1 MSESRKWSV
10 LSLFAAVMLLVC
22 LMPMGSVAGTTFP
35 SGEEIASAKAG
46 DLILKAGTY
55 EIGGKSYQADYGTLV
70 VPENRNKDDS
80 TLIQLPVIRM
90 HATGENPAEPV
101 FLLVGGPGAPNVFSA
116 ERLAQIGLG
125 DFPYAWLLKRHD
137 FIMVGYRGVDGS
149 VSLNL
154 PEVAEAVQV
163 EKDPLSSENLE
174 KLGKTYLT
182 AFQRLKREGVDIDGY
197 TMVEV
202 IDDMEAARKELGYE
216 RINPYSLSYGTR
228 LAYIYGLRY
237 PDSINRSLMVS
248 VNPPGHFVWEPE
260 VVDSQLRYYAEL
272 WKKDP
277 VAVSKSPDLVK
288 TMQNVLKT
296 LPQEWEGFRIDPG
309 KVRIITFMQ
318 LMHRSSAAQV
328 FDAYVAAEK
337 GDYSGLAYLS
347 VAYDKMIPNSS
358 NWGERAS
365 KAVSADYDP
374 KRDYE
379 AEMDPAGSIIGSPV
393 SKQDWGSFKKGGWPI
408 KPIPKEYRGL
418 QYSDVETLLINGSVD
433 FATPVESAKELLSY
447 LRNGKLV
454 VLAEIGHV
462 SDVENIQPEAY
473 QHLVERFYLE
483 GMVDDSKFAY
493 QPMNFTPSETFQ
505 DIAKQFVAQA
515 AREATRPASAERGNV
530 YEDPE
535 DRFSIPLVGEWTQ
548 IETDGT
554 YAKFALAAPP
564 MDMYLV
570 TAESSDLEAG
580 IEAALR
586 KLDIDPGALTL
597 KDTGKFGNWNVFYYS
612 LGDGKGVTVLAQV
625 KDETTYCLIGT
636 GDEAI
641 TMNPPAQVINTAG
654 GFTLTGEELILPTTV
669 DEFEA
674 YINSFVGDRPPAL
687 SIAIALGGDVIYT
700 KGFGMAD
707 GPKGMAATPDTVY
720 QWGSMA
726 KMVTATAIMQLR
738 EKGLLD
744 LDAPVSRYLDYF
756 PAEYPITVRELLSH
770 SSGLPEPTTYIPSNL
785 RLEGQSLPDPDL
797 WTRRYLDKFTS
808 LIFES
813 GSASAYSSPNSVIL
827 GQIVSEVSG
836 KSYMEYAREN
846 ILIPLGMENT
856 DFTYSSQAMI
866 SNAASGA
873 FPADEVEAVIA
884 MLDEIRGRGDGAD
897 FIREVDGN
905 LAWMNRF
912 SVFAPAG
919 GGLIGPVTEVIRFL
933 GMHLNGGE
941 FEGVRILS
949 PESIGLM
956 QKMELS
962 NTGAPLGFGLGWEVI
977 DDAEHPYVEHAG
989 GGYGIQDLMRLY
1001 PNERLAIVIM
1011 SNLQGYDHEG
1021 AVDAAANVIFSMLE
1035 GQ

>member
-1 MSESRKWSV
+1 MFQSRKWSV
-10 LSLFAAVMLLVC
+10 LSSFVAVMLLVS
-22 LMPMGSVAGTTFP
+22 LLPIGSVLGTTFP

-46 DLILKAGTY
+46 DLVLQAGTY
-55 EIGGKSYQADYGTLV
+55 EIGEKSYQADYGTLV
-70 VPENRNKDDS
+70 VPENRNKADS
-80 TLIQLPVIRM
+80 RLIQLPVIRV
-90 HATGENPAEPV
+90 HATGENLAEPV
-101 FLLVGGPGAPNVFSA
+101 FLLVGGPGAPNVFSP
-116 ERLAQIGLG
+116 ERLARIGFG
-125 DFPYAWLLKRHD
+125 DFPYAWLLKHHD
-137 FIMVGYRGVDGS
+137 FVMVGYRGVDGS
-149 VSLNL
+149 VSLDC
-154 PEVAEAVQV
+154 PEIVEALQV
-163 EKDPLSSENLE
+163 EKNPLSSENLE
-174 KLGKTYLT
+174 KLGKAYLT
-182 AFQRLKREGVDIDGY
+182 AFQRLKKEGVDIDGY

-237 PDSINRSLMVS
+237 PDSIHRSLMVS

-260 VVDSQLRYYAEL
+260 MVDAQLRYYADL
-272 WKKDP
+272 WKKDSI
-277 VAVSKSPDLVK
+277 AISKSPDIIK

-296 LPQEWEGFRIDPG
+296 LPQEWQGFRIDPD
-309 KVRIITFMQ
+309 KVKMMTFMQ
-318 LMHRSSAAQV
+318 LAYRGSAAQV

-347 VAYDKMIPNSS
+347 VVYDQMFLSAI
-358 NWGERAS
+358 NWGDQAS

-379 AEMDPAGSIIGSPV
+379 AEMDPPGSIIGSPA
-393 SKQDWGSFKKGGWPI
+393 SKLWVALQYGGWSI
-408 KPIPKEYRGL
+408 KPIAEEYRKL
-418 QYSDVETLLINGSVD
+418 QYSDVETLLVNGSID
-433 FATPVESAKELLSY
+433 FATPAESAKELLPY
-447 LRNGKLV
+447 LANGKLV
-454 VLAEIGHV
+454 ILAEMGHV
-462 SDVENIQPEAY
+462 SDIENIQPAAF

-483 GMVDDSKFAY
+483 GIVDDSKFTY
-493 QPMNFTPSETFQ
+493 QPMNFTPSQTFQ

-515 AREATRPASAERGNV
+515 QSAAAPASAERGNV

-535 DRFSIPLVGEWTQ
+535 GRFSIPLVGDWTE

-554 YAKFALAAPP
+554 YAKFALAELPL
-564 MDMYLV
+564 DMYVV

-580 IEAALR
+580 IDEALR
-586 KLDIDPGALTL
+586 KLDIDPAALTL
-597 KDTGKFGNWNVFYYS
+597 KDTGKFSNWTIFYYS
-612 LGDGKGVTVLAQV
+612 VGDGKGVTVLAQV
-625 KDETTYCLIGT
+625 KDETTYCLIAT

-641 TMNPPAQVINTAG
+641 TMNPPANVVNTAG
-654 GFTLTGEELILPTTV
+654 GFTLTGEEVILPTTV

-674 YINSFVGDRPPAL
+674 YINKFVGDKPPAL
-687 SIAIALGGDVIYT
+687 SIAVALGGDVIYT

-707 GPKGMAATPDTVY
+707 VPRGMAATPDTVY

-738 EKGLLD
+738 EKGLVGLD
-744 LDAPVSRYLDYF
+744 TLVSRYLDYF
-756 PAEYPITVRELLSH
+756 PVEYPITVRELLSH
-770 SSGLPEPTTYIPSNL
+770 SSGFPEPTDYVPSNL

-797 WTRRYLDKFTS
+797 WTRRYLDEFTS
-808 LIFES
+808 LIFEP

-836 KSYMEYAREN
+836 KSYIEYAREN
-846 ILIPLGMENT
+846 ILGPLGMENT
-856 DFTYSSQAMI
+856 DFTYSSEAMI
-866 SNAASGA
+866 KKAAAGA

-897 FIREVDGN
+897 FIREIDGD

-912 SVFAPAG
+912 HVFAPAG
-919 GGLIGPVTEVIRFL
+919 GGLIGPATEVIRFL

-949 PESIGLM
+949 PASVSLM
-956 QKMELS
+956 QEMGLS
-962 NTGAPLGFGLGWEVI
+962 SKGTPLGFGLGWEVI
-977 DDAEHPYVEHAG
+977 DDAEHSYVQHPG

-1001 PNERLAIVIM
+1001 PNEGFAIVIM

-1021 AVDAAANVIFSMLE
+1021 VVDAAANVVLSMLE